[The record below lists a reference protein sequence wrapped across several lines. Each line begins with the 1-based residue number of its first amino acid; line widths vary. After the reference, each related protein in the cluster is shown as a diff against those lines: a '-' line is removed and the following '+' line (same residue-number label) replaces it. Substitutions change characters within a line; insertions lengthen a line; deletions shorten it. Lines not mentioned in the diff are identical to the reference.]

1 MSGKWNFKKF
11 EANIEREFE
20 LRRNLERR
28 EAPQMVTD
36 NLLFDIFLIVGLPP
50 KSKEKNAKPAILF
63 AYPPFENPEISL
75 DHICDHCL
83 PTGPKRQFLDQNKGQ
98 FIKDEFCIRL
108 KSSWR
113 QIHGV
118 CVHVDPKYAP
128 NLPFYA
134 SKETRSSTFCLC
146 FLTGT
151 PVLGAHFSF
160 VTYLA
165 LWSVGLLRE
174 PHEFEGMIAVEMPPG
189 VPIAGLDLANQ
200 YGFCPSIQ
208 VPPHFVDEIANYYTS
223 PLTAPPMKFG
233 DGLELRFPPR
243 ESLEAEKP
251 VLWAS
256 LDTLFS
262 LITPAE
268 VVRALCGLML
278 DGQVLVMGKCLEE
291 VTMVV
296 YALLG
301 LMMPLRFL
309 GQIIPV
315 LPSSPQFMELLNS
328 PTPFIIGTAPSPAL
342 SKFVFLDSLI
352 IIDLDKR
359 QSPPVA
365 FYPKFPLFDVI
376 VAQTTEVLNQKGPA
390 ERNVHAFPEV
400 FNRVKEHKVRLP
412 MSAVEKILTIM
423 QQPFN
428 NIYTEY
434 LWCFFVTE
442 MSTNDKVGVTV
453 FNQELFMAQVSP
465 ADAPFYDLL
474 MESLSFQEYIE
485 NRITQYMK
493 MRGESTKGRRRS
505 SFSSNSM
512 ISGRARSSTRRK
524 SIQIDDPEEA
534 SQFLHS

>member
-1 MSGKWNFKKF
+1 MSEKWNFRKF

-50 KSKEKNAKPAILF
+50 NSKDKSATPEILF

-83 PTGPKRQFLDQNKGQ
+83 PTGPKRQYLDPNKGQ
-98 FIKDEFCIRL
+98 YIKDEFCIRL
-108 KSSWR
+108 KSIWR

-118 CVHVDPKYAP
+118 CVHVDPRYAP
-128 NLPFYA
+128 TLPFFA
-134 SKETRSSTFCLC
+134 SKETRESTFCLC
-146 FLTGT
+146 LLTGT

-165 LWSVGLLRE
+165 QWCAGIVRA
-174 PHEFEGMIAVEMPPG
+174 PTEFDGSIAVEMPPG
-189 VPIAGLDLANQ
+189 TPIPGLDLVNQ
-200 YGFCPSIQ
+200 YGFWPGIE
-208 VPPHFVDEIANYYTS
+208 VPPQFVDEIANYYTS
-223 PLTAPPMKFG
+223 PLTAPPVKY
-233 DGLELRFPPR
+233 DSTLELRFPPR
-243 ESLEAEKP
+243 ESIDSDKP

-268 VVRALCGLML
+268 AVRALCGLML
-278 DGQVLVMGKCLEE
+278 DGQVLVMGKCLQE
-291 VTMVV
+291 VTMVI
-296 YALLG
+296 YALLS
-301 LMMPLRFL
+301 LMVPLRFL

-315 LPSSPQFMELLNS
+315 LPSTPEFMELLNS

-342 SKFVFLDSLI
+342 SKFAFLDSLI
-352 IIDLDKR
+352 LIDLDKR
-359 QSPPVA
+359 QSPPVS

-376 VAQTTEVLNQKGPA
+376 VKQTQDILSQKGPS
-390 ERNVHAFPEV
+390 ERNVYGFPDV
-400 FNRVKEHKVRLP
+400 FNRAKDHKVHLTT
-412 MSAVEKILTIM
+412 SAVDKIHTIM

-453 FNQELFMAQVSP
+453 FNQELFMAQVTP
-465 ADAPFYDLL
+465 DDAPFYDLL

-512 ISGRARSSTRRK
+512 TSGRARASTRRK
-524 SIQIDDPEEA
+524 SIQIDDQDA
-534 SQFLHS
+534 VDQFVRT